1 MRGLVLTGCF
11 AAIIINSQLDIFREE
26 MVSYSRGV
34 SKERGFKLSFA
45 EDG

>member
-1 MRGLVLTGCF
+1 MRELVLTGCF
-11 AAIIINSQLDIFREE
+11 SAIIINSQLDIFIEE